1 MSNVNNISPN
11 TPVLTQDDEFW
22 MAHALSLAERAAS
35 MNEVPVGA
43 VIVKAGEI
51 IGEGWNSPIHDS
63 DPSAHA
69 EMQAIRMAAA
79 NMQNYRLT
87 DATLYV
93 TLEPCSM
100 CAGAIVHAR
109 LKRVVFGAFDAKT
122 GAAGSVMQLL
132 QHSQLNH
139 QAEITGGIL
148 EDRCAQTISAFFAR
162 RRAEKKAAKAEAR
175 QNREVTD
182 FPAKK

>member
-1 MSNVNNISPN
+1 MHNSSPN
-11 TPVLTQDDEFW
+11 TPPLLHSDEYW
-22 MAHALSLAERAAS
+22 MAHALSLADRAAAI
-35 MNEVPVGA
+35 NEVPVGA
-43 VIVKAGEI
+43 VIVKEGDI
-51 IGEGWNSPIHDS
+51 IGEGWNSPIRDS

-79 NMQNYRLT
+79 NVQNYRLV

-139 QAEITGGIL
+139 QAMITGGIL
-148 EDRCAQTISAFFAR
+148 EARCAQTISAFFAR
-162 RRAEKKAAKAEAR
+162 RRAEKKAARTAEK
-175 QNREVTD
+175 QSREATD
-182 FPAKK
+182 SVAKK